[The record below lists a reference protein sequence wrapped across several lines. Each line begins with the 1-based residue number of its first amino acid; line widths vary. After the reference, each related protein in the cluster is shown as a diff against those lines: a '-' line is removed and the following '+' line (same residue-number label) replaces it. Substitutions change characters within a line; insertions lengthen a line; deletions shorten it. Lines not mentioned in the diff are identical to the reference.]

1 MPSEKKAF
9 DFWYAVR
16 NTQIVHAPSRALE
29 TFGETRI
36 HYYHLAEL
44 PDFPGKV
51 RVREGRLEAHKPL
64 LITPEAYVQEE
75 LSGFGEQARQYLEF
89 LKQNQESIRIL
100 QYGYRLSQEAFSEQ
114 IVTDSLAAVG
124 DRVVEEVKRAEDPF
138 AAVIKGVDD
147 PWDVSLIHFFWLH
160 VNVSAPVNVREF
172 ERARREEMEDATPR
186 AVREEVERAFEQAQA
201 NPSLVKDL
209 GALLQRHGVFDR
221 YQDRFFKLV
230 RRG

>member
-9 DFWYAVR
+9 DFWYAVH

-44 PDFPGKV
+44 PDVPGKV

-75 LSGFGEQARQYLEF
+75 MSGFGEQARQYLEF
-89 LKQNQESIRIL
+89 LKQNQDSVRIL
-100 QYGYRLSQEAFSEQ
+100 QYGYRLSQESFSEQ
-114 IVTDSLAAVG
+114 IVTDTLAAVG

-147 PWDVSLIHFFWLH
+147 PWDVSLVHFFWLH
-160 VNVSAPVNVREF
+160 VF
-172 ERARREEMEDATPR
+172 ERARRAEMEDSTPR

>member
-1 MPSEKKAF
+1 MPSEKKSF
-9 DFWYAVR
+9 DFWYAVH
-16 NTQIVHAPSRALE
+16 NTQIVRAPSRALE

-44 PDFPGKV
+44 PDVPGKV

-75 LSGFGEQARQYLEF
+75 LSGFGEQARQYLDF
-89 LKQNQESIRIL
+89 LKQNQDSIRIL
-100 QYGYRLSQEAFSEQ
+100 QYGYRLSQESFSEQ
-114 IVTDSLAAVG
+114 IVTDSLDAVAE
-124 DRVVEEVKRAEDPF
+124 RVGEEVKRSEDPF
-138 AAVIKGVDD
+138 AVVIKGVDD

-160 VNVSAPVNVREF
+160 VNASAPVNVRDF
-172 ERARREEMEDATPR
+172 ERVRREEMEDSTPR
-186 AVREEVERAFEQAQA
+186 AVREEVERAFEQAQT
-201 NPSLVKDL
+201 NPALVKDL
-209 GALLQRHGVFDR
+209 GVLLQKHGVFDR

>member
-1 MPSEKKAF
+1 MSAMPGTTSHHTNSE
-9 DFWYAVR
+9 
-16 NTQIVHAPSRALE
+16 
-29 TFGETRI
+29 
-36 HYYHLAEL
+36 
-44 PDFPGKV
+44 
-51 RVREGRLEAHKPL
+51 
-64 LITPEAYVQEE
+64 
-75 LSGFGEQARQYLEF
+75 
-89 LKQNQESIRIL
+89 

-124 DRVVEEVKRAEDPF
+124 ERVEEEVKRAEDPF
-138 AAVIKGVDD
+138 AAVIAGVDD

-160 VNVSAPVNVREF
+160 VNASAPVNVREF

-201 NPSLVKDL
+201 NPALVKDL

>member
-1 MPSEKKAF
+1 MQKGSQSF
-9 DFWYAVR
+9 DFWYAVHHTNVVR
-16 NTQIVHAPSRALE
+16 GPSRALE

-44 PDFPGKV
+44 PDVPGKV

-75 LSGFGEQARQYLEF
+75 MSGFGEQARQYLEF
-89 LKQNQESIRIL
+89 LKQHQDAIRIL
-100 QYGYRLSQEAFSEQ
+100 QYGYRLSQESFSEQ
-114 IVTDSLAAVG
+114 VVTDTLDAVAE
-124 DRVVEEVKRAEDPF
+124 RVVGEVKGSEDPF
-138 AAVIKGVDD
+138 AVVIKGVDD

-160 VNVSAPVNVREF
+160 VNASAPVNVRDF
-172 ERARREEMEDATPR
+172 ERARREEMEDSTPR
-186 AVREEVERAFEQAQA
+186 AVRDEVERAFEQAQE
-201 NPSLVKDL
+201 NPALVKDL

>member
-1 MPSEKKAF
+1 MM
-9 DFWYAVR
+9 
-16 NTQIVHAPSRALE
+16 
-29 TFGETRI
+29 
-36 HYYHLAEL
+36 
-44 PDFPGKV
+44 
-51 RVREGRLEAHKPL
+51 
-64 LITPEAYVQEE
+64 
-75 LSGFGEQARQYLEF
+75 
-89 LKQNQESIRIL
+89 
-100 QYGYRLSQEAFSEQ
+100 
-114 IVTDSLAAVG
+114 AA
-124 DRVVEEVKRAEDPF
+124 RVVEEVKRAEDPF

-147 PWDVSLIHFFWLH
+147 PWDVSLVHFFWLH

-172 ERARREEMEDATPR
+172 ERARRAEMEDSTPR

>member
-1 MPSEKKAF
+1 M
-9 DFWYAVR
+9 R
-16 NTQIVHAPSRALE
+16 APSRALE

-44 PDFPGKV
+44 PDVPGKV

-75 LSGFGEQARQYLEF
+75 LAGFGEQARQYLDF
-89 LKQNQESIRIL
+89 LKQHQDSIRIL

-124 DRVVEEVKRAEDPF
+124 ERVEEEVKRAEDPF
-138 AAVIKGVDD
+138 AAVIAGVDD

-160 VNVSAPVNVREF
+160 VNASAPVNVREF

-201 NPSLVKDL
+201 NPALVKDL